1 MRIHN
6 LTEEK
11 ELPADAILIH
21 MGVVKE
27 EREVILELLP
37 LIPLALWG
45 AGAAWTAYD
54 TYQTKKAYDRG
65 EITKTEFAQRV
76 GTDVAIAAA
85 GGVAFKAAAGV
96 GKFAWRA
103 GKKVFAKGADNA
115 VDAGSDVATSLAKKM
130 EIPKTNINV
139 AAITARNTDNVAA
152 KFTSKAD
159 NLAAKATKV
168 VNKTTKKLTPTQ
180 QNALSKMPTAAPIVA
195 KTVNKTVN
203 KITKKLTP
211 SQRNALSNMPAA
223 PLAGKA
229 GAKVV
234 SKKADDVARAAKRKA
249 DDAKAAKKKADDAK
263 KKKKG
268 KGKWGWGGSDT
279 KSYYDVD
286 LDKLQKHNKF

>member
-1 MRIHN
+1 MRIHD
-6 LTEEK
+6 LTEQK

-54 TYQTKKAYDRG
+54 TYQNKKALDRG
-65 EITKTEFAQRV
+65 EITQAEFAQRV
-76 GTDVAIAAA
+76 GTDVAIGVA

-96 GKFAWRA
+96 GKFAWKA
-103 GKKVFAKGADNA
+103 GKKVFAKGADDA
-115 VDAGSDVATSLAKKM
+115 VGAGSDVATSLAKKM

-159 NLAAKATKV
+159 NLATKATTNV
-168 VNKTTKKLTPTQ
+168 VNKTTKKLTPAQ
-180 QNALSKMPTAAPIVA
+180 Q
-195 KTVNKTVN
+195 
-203 KITKKLTP
+203 
-211 SQRNALSNMPAA
+211 NALSNMPPAAPITKIVNKTINKTTKKLTPAQQNALSNMPAAA

-229 GAKVV
+229 GAKLVG
-234 SKKADDVARAAKRKA
+234 KKADDAAR
-249 DDAKAAKKKADDAK
+249 AAKKKADDVKKKADDTK

-268 KGKWGWGGSDT
+268 KGKWGWGGSNT
-279 KSYYDVD
+279 KSYFDVD